1 MNRYLVRFK
10 YTYQGYE
17 TIHEV
22 TDSKIIDAETKE
34 KAEEMILNWGKARE
48 YTFESVDIKQSKVDT
63 FSIVEATNTFGEQ
76 IISTIEGV
84 ETELPT
90 RPGNETPYPEKMEF
104 FSRYE
109 FNDELKQKTGYNG
122 LMGFSYERVEDFVDA
137 NKQCEYKIDHYETF

>member
-10 YTYQGYE
+10 YTYQGYD

-34 KAEEMILNWGKARE
+34 KAEEMILNFGKSRE
-48 YTFESVDIKQSKVDT
+48 YTFNYLDIEQSKVDV
-63 FSIVEATNTFGEQ
+63 FSIEEATKTFGDQ
-76 IISTIEGV
+76 VISAIASV

-109 FNDELKQKTGYNG
+109 FNEEIKQKTGYNG
-122 LMGFSYERVEDFVDA
+122 LLGVSYENVADFVDA
-137 NKQCEYKIDHYETF
+137 NKKCEYKIDHYETF